1 MPPTELIEALGSG
14 KIPITRIAEAIDRTE
29 INIKNNNSSI
39 QPGVLVVIGE
49 QDLLTKIGRCC
60 NPIHGDEIIGYLTR
74 NQDVTVHKTTCNNAK
89 YSFSILQSLNCLL
102 RIL

>member
-1 MPPTELIEALGSG
+1 MKSKNKKNRA
-14 KIPITRIAEAIDRTE
+14 KKNRINSKRYL
-29 INIKNNNSSI
+29 KNNNSSI

-89 YSFSILQSLNCLL
+89 YSLKPEKIVDVNWGEYTTREES
-102 RIL
+102 